1 MEAATPLHQSSV
13 RVAGDRVVVD
23 GLVIEDECAVR
34 LVSESPDAAR
44 LLLDAIEVGARI
56 LDREQVGANADFV
69 KAEFE
74 KAARDL
80 DAEFVDRARRV
91 AEKLDKRLDDA
102 FGPEH
107 GVVVNALKRHFGD
120 ESADAVQH
128 KVRDVVRDM
137 AGQMR
142 EDLRKQFASEGDE
155 NPLASFHRV
164 QLAVAKQVGEQHAV
178 QLNAVRE
185 QVEAMRLEVERLRAD
200 KQKLEEVN
208 AERDKGTAKGRS
220 FEEVVHEA
228 LDRIAL
234 PQGDDCEAV
243 GDFLE
248 GTGKKGDV
256 VVAIGA
262 CHGPARGRIVF
273 EVKTS
278 KLSRPKALEE
288 LDGCKA
294 ERNADFAVL
303 VVPSEDKVPAK
314 MLPLR
319 EYNGDKLIVAFDPEE
334 GSALGL
340 QVAYALARARVL
352 MAKGGGDGVDTS
364 AVRDAV
370 ERAVGLMED
379 VRRIKQQLTASKT
392 SIDKAAEIVQTMADG
407 VRGQLAEIS
416 GLIDRAEA
424 AAASG
429 ESAETETAAP
439 AAEPDAAPEAP
450 EGTVPEA
457 EPEAPARPERSAPRL
472 RDELAAALSSS
483 REGDD
488 GQSSLL

>member
-13 RVAGDRVVVD
+13 RVAGDRVVID
-23 GLVIEDECAVR
+23 GLVVEDECAVR
-34 LVSESPDAAR
+34 LVSESPDTAG
-44 LLLDAIEVGARI
+44 LMLDAIEVGMRI

-80 DAEFVDRARRV
+80 KSEFTDRAKGV
-91 AEKLDKRLDDA
+91 ADRLDEKVDEVFKA
-102 FGPEH
+102 DD
-107 GVVVNALKRHFGD
+107 GVVAKMMAKHFAD
-120 ESADAVQH
+120 ESSSAVQH
-128 KVRDVVRDM
+128 KVKAVLDAV
-137 AGQMR
+137 ATQMR
-142 EDLRKQFASEGDE
+142 EDVRKSLTSDSVDNPIVAIQRASLKVIRDNADQQAVGLREMSA
-155 NPLASFHRV
+155 RM
-164 QLAVAKQVGEQHAV
+164 
-178 QLNAVRE
+178 
-185 QVEAMRLEVERLRAD
+185 EAMRIEVAGLRAE
-200 KQKLEEVN
+200 KEKLVEVA
-208 AERDKGTAKGRS
+208 AEREKGTAKGRS

-234 PQGDDCEAV
+234 AQGDDCEAV

-256 VVAIGA
+256 VVGIGG

-273 EVKTS
+273 EVKTG

-288 LDGCKA
+288 LDGGKA
-294 ERNADFAVL
+294 QRNADFAVL

-334 GSALGL
+334 GSPLGL

-370 ERAVGLMED
+370 ERAVGLMEE

-424 AAASG
+424 AAVEGDAD
-429 ESAETETAAP
+429 EDAEAGGG
-439 AAEPDAAPEAP
+439 AAPEREPAA
-450 EGTVPEA
+450 GVPR
-457 EPEAPARPERSAPRL
+457 APARADQRPAPRL
-472 RDELAAALSSS
+472 RDELAAAV
-483 REGDD
+483 GDG